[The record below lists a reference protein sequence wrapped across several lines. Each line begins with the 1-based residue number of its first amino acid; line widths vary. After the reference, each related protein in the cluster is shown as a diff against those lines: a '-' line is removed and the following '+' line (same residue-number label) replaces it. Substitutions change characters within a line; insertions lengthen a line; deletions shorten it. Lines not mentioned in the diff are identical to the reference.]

1 MKITI
6 KTFAAAKE
14 YFSSTFEF
22 ESMSISTVGD
32 LKQELTR
39 IKPESKNILAVSR
52 FAVND
57 VFVNEST
64 PLDEH
69 AIIFIIPPSS
79 GG

>member
-6 KTFAAAKE
+6 KTFAALKE
-14 YFSSTFEF
+14 YFPPTFEF
-22 ESMSISTVGD
+22 ESASILTVSD
-32 LKQELTR
+32 VKKELIRT
-39 IKPESKNILAVSR
+39 KPETNNILSVSR

-64 PLDEH
+64 PVNDQTTVC
-69 AIIFIIPPSS
+69 IIPPSS